1 MGENDCQRI
10 VKRKNQKEI
19 DMQDEYEYQNFW
31 K

>member
-1 MGENDCQRI
+1 MGKNDCQRSD
-10 VKRKNQKEI
+10 KRKNQKEI